1 MTFDSSFFILYI
13 MRRNVVLL
21 LYIVLFIACADKEEP
36 IMSFK
41 LSDVTLKYDWNGG
54 IRDISVEADNIWY
67 ISSSV
72 PSWLSIDFKS
82 DTNLSIIAGCND
94 TLNSATL

>member
-67 ISSSV
+67 ISLVSR
-72 PSWLSIDFKS
+72 
-82 DTNLSIIAGCND
+82 
-94 TLNSATL
+94 